1 MPRKSAPTQF
11 DSQSLKELVTL
22 LIREIQSWQAHAS
35 HTPFPHPEASPSTI
49 PLGSEDEPFF
59 TIAQVAKRLTMSGR
73 QVRYAIENGL
83 IEAYRFEGK
92 GPGAIRVPASSVIA
106 YIERCKV
113 KPRQRDAW
121 QTTRSKPKGKPF
133 RHLKLSPS
141 EGGGSSLGS

>member
-11 DSQSLKELVTL
+11 DDQSLKELVSL
-22 LIREIQSWQAHAS
+22 LIREIQGWQDHAGC
-35 HTPFPHPEASPSTI
+35 TPPPHPKASPSTA
-49 PLGSEDEPFF
+49 PHAAPDEPFF
-59 TIAQVAKRLTMSGR
+59 TIAQVAERLNLSDR
-73 QVRYAIENGL
+73 QVRYAIDNGL
-83 IEAYRFEGK
+83 IDAYRFEGK
-92 GPGAIRVPASSVIA
+92 GPGTIRVPARSVIA

-113 KPRQRDAW
+113 EPRQREAL